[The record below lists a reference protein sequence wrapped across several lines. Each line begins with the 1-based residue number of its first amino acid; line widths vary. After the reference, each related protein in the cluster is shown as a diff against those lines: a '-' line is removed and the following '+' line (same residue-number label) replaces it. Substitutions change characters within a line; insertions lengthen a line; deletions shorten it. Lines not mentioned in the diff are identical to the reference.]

1 MKILL
6 NVSRKAI
13 VVELI
18 FVVMIIMSACT
29 STQISSAMKSATGYV
44 NGDQELTTNDVVA
57 GLKEALVKGA
67 EYSTASASKTD
78 GYLKNIEIKIPF
90 PPEIEKIETT
100 LRDLGLNKPVDDFI
114 ISINRAAEQAAIE
127 AKQLFVNAITSM
139 TIEDAWGILKGDD
152 HAATEYLRRTTAVQ
166 LEAKFEP
173 IISNALNKVNATK
186 YYEDMSTQYNR
197 IPFVTKVETDL
208 TKYVNEKAIEGL
220 FILVAKE
227 EEKIRKDPL
236 ERTTE
241 LLKRVFSY
249 EE

>member
-152 HAATEYLRRTTAVQ
+152 HAATEYLRRTTSVQ